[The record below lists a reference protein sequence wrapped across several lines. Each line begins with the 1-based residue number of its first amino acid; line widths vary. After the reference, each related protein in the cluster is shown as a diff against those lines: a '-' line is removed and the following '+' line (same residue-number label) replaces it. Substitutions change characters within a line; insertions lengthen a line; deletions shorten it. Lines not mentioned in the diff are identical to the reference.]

1 MHRLPTLPLAG
12 LASLSLVAC
21 GQRVHV
27 DRDVPDDD
35 PRDAWSALLAESV
48 TEEGVDY
55 HHIDASRDVL
65 QDYVAWLA
73 EHGPVLDTMRESKE
87 DRRIAF
93 LVNAY
98 NAFVIEGVLQNQPIE
113 SVSDVRFGPW
123 AARDNWSFF
132 MGQRFKLDGEWIS
145 LYHLENHR
153 IFARYQDPLPHVGL
167 NCASVGCPPLR
178 WWTEKVG
185 RKKLGKQMGA
195 AMEDWLE
202 AGALQETETGYAVTE
217 LFFWYEDDFTYW
229 SDADNLCQYLYE
241 YTDESAA
248 DWMYEHYEDCP
259 LERLE
264 YDWTLNAAPEGAAA
278 RKAASSPRPVPV
290 ERPGRSGG
298 RPPPPGL
305 DDLGMVPKP
314 APPGAAPTDAEPSP
328 RGNEAGEPGPDGLP
342 DAGG

>member
-1 MHRLPTLPLAG
+1 MHRLAPAPLA
-12 LASLSLVAC
+12 ASVLLCLTAC

-35 PRDAWSALLAESV
+35 PRDAWSALLAEAV

-55 HHIDASRDVL
+55 GHIDASREVL
-65 QDYVAWLA
+65 QDYVAWLS

-98 NAFVIEGVLQNQPIE
+98 NAFVIEGVLRHQPID
-113 SVSDVRFGPW
+113 SVKDVRLGPW
-123 AARDNWSFF
+123 GARDNWSFF
-132 MGQRFKLDGEWIS
+132 LGQRFKLDGEWIS

-153 IFARYQDPLPHVGL
+153 IFARYQDPLPHIGL

-185 RKKLGKQMGA
+185 RKKLGKQMGT
-195 AMEDWLE
+195 AMEHWLRD
-202 AGALQETETGYAVTE
+202 GALQQTETGYAVTE

-241 YTDESAA
+241 YTDEAA
-248 DWMYEHYEDCP
+248 SDWMFDHYEDCP

-264 YDWTLNAAPEGAAA
+264 YDWTLNAAPDGAAT
-278 RKAASSPRPVPV
+278 RKAEAAPALAPVPV
-290 ERPGRSGG
+290 ERPR
-298 RPPPPGL
+298 RAVPIPPPPGL
-305 DDLGMVPKP
+305 
-314 APPGAAPTDAEPSP
+314 
-328 RGNEAGEPGPDGLP
+328 GLP
-342 DAGG
+342 LDADPNGGDGDPNAGDAGPHDGP